1 MTDSPRAAAIRQL
14 RQLGAADTTIAEAC
28 QLTRQRIHALAGP
41 RPAPPA
47 SPAGPAGPAPSA
59 QAPAALPQAMLTWR
73 TRRGLS
79 QVRAAAA
86 IGIDPMTWSRWETGT
101 QTCRIAHLVLNYLEK
116 LDKNS

>member
-47 SPAGPAGPAPSA
+47 SPAGLAPSA

-86 IGIDPMTWSRWETGT
+86 IGIDPMTWNRWETGT